1 MDERTSLTRLYDE
14 DEVARILKRATELH
28 REEPAGTRSSGGLT
42 LKDLEEIAAEAG
54 IDPARLRRAAFEI
67 DREGVRG
74 TSRWRWV
81 VGEETTL
88 VYERAIP
95 GEIPDQA
102 FEQVAAVIQESSL
115 DYGQPSL
122 LGRTLTWRAETP
134 TKTRSIQ
141 VVVSSRD
148 GETRIRVEERLHQ
161 LAGGLFGG
169 ITAGVGLG
177 VGVGVGVPVGVVT
190 LGSVAFALA
199 FPLGIAGL
207 SYLGAREI
215 YRAVVAR
222 RRRILSDLAERLTET
237 VIASVEAD
245 PERLSPPG

>member
-28 REEPAGTRSSGGLT
+28 REESTGTRSGGGLT

-54 IDPARLRRAAFEI
+54 IDPERLRRAAFEI
-67 DREGVRG
+67 DQGGAQG
-74 TSRWRWV
+74 TSQWRWL
-81 VGEETTL
+81 VGEATTL
-88 VYERAIP
+88 VYERTIA
-95 GEIPDQA
+95 GELPDEA
-102 FEQVAAVIQESSL
+102 FEQVVAVIQESSL

-141 VVVSSRD
+141 VVVSSRN
-148 GETRIRVEERLHQ
+148 GQTHIRVEERLHQ

-177 VGVGVGVPVGVVT
+177 VGMGVGVPVGVAA
-190 LGSVAFALA
+190 LGSVTFAFA
-199 FPLGIAGL
+199 FPLGITAL

-215 YRAVVAR
+215 YRVLVAR
-222 RRRILSDLAERLTET
+222 RRSILSDLAARLAET
-237 VIASVEAD
+237 VTANVAGEPD
-245 PERLSPPG
+245 KLPPPG